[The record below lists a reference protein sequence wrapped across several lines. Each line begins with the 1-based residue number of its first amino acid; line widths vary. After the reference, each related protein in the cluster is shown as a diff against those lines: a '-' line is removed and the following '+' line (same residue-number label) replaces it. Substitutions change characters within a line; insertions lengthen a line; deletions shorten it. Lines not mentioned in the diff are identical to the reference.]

1 MRVVIQR
8 VKSAKVE
15 VNNHEVGCIHKGLL
29 VLCGF
34 EVEES
39 EEDLQ
44 WMASKICKLRIFD
57 DETETMNL
65 SIKDISGEI
74 LVVSQFTLHA
84 STKKGCRPSYARAAP
99 SSLAI
104 LFYNR
109 FLNLLEIELGSKIAA
124 GVFGKMMEVSLVNS
138 GPVTIVIDSK
148 NKEF

>member
-1 MRVVIQR
+1 
-8 VKSAKVE
+8 
-15 VNNHEVGCIHKGLL
+15 
-29 VLCGF
+29 
-34 EVEES
+34 
-39 EEDLQ
+39 
-44 WMASKICKLRIFD
+44 
-57 DETETMNL
+57 
-65 SIKDISGEI
+65 
-74 LVVSQFTLHA
+74 VVSQFTLHA
-84 STKKGCRPSYARAAP
+84 TTKKGCRPSYVRAAP